1 MTKHVTT
8 KAFRHSKI
16 QKTWN
21 YISGTISLSET
32 LELYLSEAASG
43 AVLKEVVFLSIL
55 QISQENIYV
64 EVDGSPTQV
73 FSCGICKIFNNTY
86 FEEHL
91 QTTASQTCSNFT
103 RTALF

>member
-1 MTKHVTT
+1 MLRQKHFVIA
-8 KAFRHSKI
+8 KFKKLRILK
-16 QKTWN
+16 QKDKKN
-21 YISGTISLSET
+21 
-32 LELYLSEAASG
+32 LELYLSEAANG